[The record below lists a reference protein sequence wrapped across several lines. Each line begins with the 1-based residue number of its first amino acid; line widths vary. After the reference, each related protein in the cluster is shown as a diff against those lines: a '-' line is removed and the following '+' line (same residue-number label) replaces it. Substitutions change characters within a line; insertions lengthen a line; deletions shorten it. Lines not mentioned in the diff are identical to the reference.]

1 MNLSINGLNGFSIFS
16 QKFGTAGMLKSTQ
29 EKQERQQKA
38 QSQIEFFENQKENLK
53 NMQCDS
59 IEDIVRKLEMFHS
72 YEDQIAA
79 VKKQYNNEQMFHTM
93 DEARERGEQI
103 AELAEDYAPKTEEER
118 KEEMVEEALGIEEK
132 GGLTESMEGVQKI
145 TEEMVDYVSILS
157 RLKLPQEEKERM
169 TGELEQILVYMD
181 VLDGLD
187 TSGVE
192 PMSHVFPLKNVLRS
206 DEVVPSGDRAELLA
220 NAPVPDEEAFLVPK
234 TVE

>member
-1 MNLSINGLNGFSIFS
+1 M
-16 QKFGTAGMLKSTQ
+16 
-29 EKQERQQKA
+29 
-38 QSQIEFFENQKENLK
+38 
-53 NMQCDS
+53 
-59 IEDIVRKLEMFHS
+59 
-72 YEDQIAA
+72 
-79 VKKQYNNEQMFHTM
+79 
-93 DEARERGEQI
+93 
-103 AELAEDYAPKTEEER
+103 
-118 KEEMVEEALGIEEK
+118 
-132 GGLTESMEGVQKI
+132 KI

-206 DEVVPSGDRAELLA
+206 DEVVPSGDLAELLS

>member
-1 MNLSINGLNGFSIFS
+1 M
-16 QKFGTAGMLKSTQ
+16 
-29 EKQERQQKA
+29 
-38 QSQIEFFENQKENLK
+38 
-53 NMQCDS
+53 
-59 IEDIVRKLEMFHS
+59 
-72 YEDQIAA
+72 
-79 VKKQYNNEQMFHTM
+79 
-93 DEARERGEQI
+93 
-103 AELAEDYAPKTEEER
+103 
-118 KEEMVEEALGIEEK
+118 
-132 GGLTESMEGVQKI
+132 KI

-206 DEVVPSGDRAELLA
+206 DKVVPSGDRAELLA